1 MLTVQLS
8 SKCTKL
14 KSGNIKI
21 LFIIPI
27 SIEWGHG
34 VRREYYDTRTYIY
47 IYIDLL
53 PLMTGDKKIWIFN
66 RARHEIKTRQA
77 TYVYRNIDARSCKH
91 CYI

>member
-1 MLTVQLS
+1 MGWGV
-8 SKCTKL
+8 
-14 KSGNIKI
+14 NIMTHEH
-21 LFIIPI
+21 I
-27 SIEWGHG
+27 SIS
-34 VRREYYDTRTYIY
+34 VFIYIY